1 MKNILI
7 LAFNNIEETEF
18 VAPRDLLKRAGHN
31 VDVIVMEDTNTVTSS
46 QGLVMTFDTDR
57 NTLLSNLDKYDM
69 LVMPGGP
76 GADQVDSHK
85 DLDTVINHFINN
97 NKLIGSICAAPGLLA
112 KRGHLAG
119 FKATCHLKANPDL
132 DNNGAS
138 RQEQNVVVDGRFIT
152 GNGVQASIEFGN
164 KLVELLK

>member
-7 LAFNNIEETEF
+7 LAFNNIEDTEF
-18 VAPRDLLKRAGHN
+18 VAPRDLLKRASHN
-31 VDVIVMEDTNTVTSS
+31 VDVMVMEESNTITSA

-85 DLDTVINHFINN
+85 DLD
-97 NKLIGSICAAPGLLA
+97 G
-112 KRGHLAG
+112 
-119 FKATCHLKANPDL
+119 
-132 DNNGAS
+132 
-138 RQEQNVVVDGRFIT
+138 
-152 GNGVQASIEFGN
+152 
-164 KLVELLK
+164 